1 MGAEKA
7 FEKDGRNRRRVL
19 LRWAI
24 LVALIAV
31 AIFSLASWIVW
42 SSVGNAAGGH
52 PRYATG
58 ATPEE
63 AVRNVVL
70 QTNETYADSF
80 KHLHTREYDGY
91 AVVLYELPSSPFD
104 MTYYQMVKGYK
115 DEWYIDNLSDGGGSS
130 LVSLIIGGEHLAGT
144 WQLTSEFV
152 MMYGRTLKDGIASVE
167 VDFHPSGQTIRADVR
182 DGLIVIVSGDDTGPD
197 AIRTL
202 DDDGNVLA
210 EHIMQRIN

>member
-1 MGAEKA
+1 MGVEKVL
-7 FEKDGRNRRRVL
+7 EKSGRNMRRIV
-19 LRWAI
+19 LRWTAI
-24 LVALIAV
+24 VALIAV
-31 AIFSLASWIVW
+31 AMFSLASWIIW
-42 SSVGNAAGGH
+42 SSVDDTADGR

-63 AVRNVVL
+63 AVRNVVQ
-70 QTNETYADSF
+70 QTHETYAESF
-80 KHLHTREYDGY
+80 NHLHTREYDGY
-91 AVVLYELPSSPFD
+91 AVVLYELPSSPFNIV
-104 MTYYQMVKGYK
+104 YYQMVKGYT

-182 DGLIVIVSGDDTGPD
+182 DGLMVIVSGDDTGPD

-210 EHIMQRIN
+210 EHIIHRIN